1 MSPNSAYYGD
11 NYRRFLPQDFDA
23 PIVDL
28 GCGQGDFVRYL
39 SELGYRNVTAVDHD
53 GPAIAAL
60 DGMPGVRATAAAATA
75 ETIEQNSGGWALI
88 IAKQM
93 IYYFDRR
100 DAPSFVA
107 GLAQAL
113 APDGRLVVEV
123 FNGAL
128 LSSRFTELKDP
139 GILTAYT
146 ENGLKR
152 LLEQNGF
159 RVEELFGATSRRNGL
174 KGALYSAARKFWFR
188 LYRLLLIL
196 ERGMDDELPRISSKS
211 IIAVARRSRR

>member
-1 MSPNSAYYGD
+1 MGQRRANYED
-11 NYRRFLPQDFDA
+11 NYRQFLPEDLES
-23 PIVDL
+23 PILDL

-39 SELGYRNVTAVDHD
+39 SDLGYRNVTGVDRD
-53 GPAIAAL
+53 ADAISAL
-60 DGMPGVRATAAAATA
+60 NTVPGVTARTALATAN
-75 ETIEQNSGGWALI
+75 TIDQHPGGWALI

-107 GLAQAL
+107 ALAQSL
-113 APDGRLVVEV
+113 APDGRLIVEV

-139 GILTAYT
+139 GIFTAYT
-146 ENGLKR
+146 ENGLQR

-159 RVEELFGATSRRNGL
+159 TVEHLFGATSRRNGL
-174 KGALYSAARKFWFR
+174 RGQIYSVARTLWFR
-188 LYRLLLIL
+188 LYRLLLIV
-196 ERGMDDELPRISSKS
+196 ERGWDDELPRISSKS
-211 IIAVARRSRR
+211 IIAVARRR